1 MGAAAVLAYSVTH
14 ASNTVIPAGMS
25 NLNFKHLRYFW
36 AVATHGSIARAS
48 EVLYLTPQT
57 ISGQLR
63 ELEQQLN
70 AKLFQKSGRNLV
82 LTDTGRVVFSYADEM
97 FRMGDELLDVLAGR
111 VSGAT
116 LTLTVGVAMV
126 VPKLLAY
133 RVLAPVL
140 QMDEPVRL
148 ICQEAPLADLLADL
162 SVHKLDLVLA
172 DSPISPAL
180 NVRAYNHLLGESGIS
195 FFATRAMARR
205 YSAKFPHSLN
215 DAPMLMPTTSS
226 SLRRMLEL
234 WFERQK
240 ITPLVVA
247 EFEDRALMK
256 AFGEANAGIFTSP
269 TTVEDDVVAKYGV
282 RVIGRTEDIRER
294 FYAISAERRIK
305 HPAVSIITEA
315 ARSELFVSS

>member
-1 MGAAAVLAYSVTH
+1 
-14 ASNTVIPAGMS
+14 MS
-25 NLNFKHLRYFW
+25 SMNLKHLRYFW

-82 LTDTGRVVFSYADEM
+82 LTDTGRLVFSYADEM
-97 FRMGDELLDVLAGR
+97 FRLGDELQDVLAGR
-111 VSGAT
+111 TPGAA

-133 RVLAPVL
+133 RVLKPVL
-140 QMDEPVRL
+140 EMQDRVRL
-148 ICQEAPLADLLADL
+148 VCQEAPLVDLLAEL

-180 NVRAYNHLLGESGIS
+180 NIRAYNHLLGESGIS
-195 FFATRAMARR
+195 FFATHNKARKYAAR
-205 YSAKFPHSLN
+205 FPRSLN
-215 DAPMLMPTTSS
+215 DAPMLMPTASS
-226 SLRRMLEL
+226 ALRRMLEQ
-234 WFERQK
+234 WFERQEVRPA
-240 ITPLVVA
+240 IVA

-256 AFGEANAGIFTSP
+256 AFGEADAGIFTSP
-269 TTVEDDVVAKYGV
+269 TAVEDDVVAKYGV
-282 RVIGRTEDIRER
+282 RVIGRTDDIKEH

-305 HPAVSIITEA
+305 HPAVTATTET
-315 ARSELFVSS
+315 ARSELFT

>member
-1 MGAAAVLAYSVTH
+1 
-14 ASNTVIPAGMS
+14 MS
-25 NLNFKHLRYFW
+25 SLNLKHLRYFW
-36 AVATHGSIARAS
+36 AVATHGSIASAS

-97 FRMGDELLDVLAGR
+97 FRLGDELQDVLAGR
-111 VSGAT
+111 TPGSA

-133 RVLAPVL
+133 RVLEPVL
-140 QMDEPVRL
+140 KMQDRVRL
-148 ICQEAPLADLLADL
+148 VCQEAPLVDLLAEL

-195 FFATRAMARR
+195 FFATHKKARK
-205 YSAKFPHSLN
+205 YATGFPHSLN
-215 DAPMLMPTTSS
+215 DAPMLMPTASS
-226 SLRRMLEL
+226 ALRRMLEQ
-234 WFERQK
+234 WFEHHEIRPD
-240 ITPLVVA
+240 IAA

-256 AFGEANAGIFTSP
+256 AFGEADAGIFTSP
-269 TTVEDDVVAKYGV
+269 TAVEDDVIAKYGV
-282 RVIGRTEDIRER
+282 RVIGRTDDIKEH

-305 HPAVSIITEA
+305 HPAVTEITKT
-315 ARSELFVSS
+315 ARSELFSSP